1 MALSRYSYVD
11 TLYGG
16 KFLSNSDSIAKIQE
30 GIRQGVI
37 EFETLTLAGKQ
48 RLDSIAGQYYGD
60 STFWWIIAA
69 ASGIGW
75 SLQLPPGTFLRVPTS
90 LEQVFV
96 LL

>member
-30 GIRQGVI
+30 GIRQGVS